1 MGFEGNALLRRLVRT
16 GVLAEDKMK
25 LDYVL
30 ALKTED
36 FLERRLQTQVF
47 KLGLA
52 KSIHHARV
60 LIRQDISVSENR
72 LLIFPPSLFVL
83 THKNTS
89 TSVSSLP
96 SEVAVP
102 AVSRGRMQR
111 RERLDLTREKILT
124 KCDVSKIIYLK
135 NK

>member
-1 MGFEGNALLRRLVRT
+1 MGRTSWREDSRLRCSS
-16 GVLAEDKMK
+16 
-25 LDYVL
+25 LDWPRVS
-30 ALKTED
+30 T
-36 FLERRLQTQVF
+36 TP
-47 KLGLA
+47 G
-52 KSIHHARV
+52 SSSAR
-60 LIRQDISVSENR
+60 DISASENR
-72 LLIFPPSLFVL
+72 LLIFPPLLFVL